1 PAATPESATD
11 FFGLKGTTGSLIAA
25 PYLSMSAALGSRS
38 RVVGSGAL
46 QALTRSSLNARH
58 VATVATAG
66 IVFSR

>member
-1 PAATPESATD
+1 
-11 FFGLKGTTGSLIAA
+11 
-25 PYLSMSAALGSRS
+25 MSAALGSRS

-66 IVFSR
+66 IVFNR